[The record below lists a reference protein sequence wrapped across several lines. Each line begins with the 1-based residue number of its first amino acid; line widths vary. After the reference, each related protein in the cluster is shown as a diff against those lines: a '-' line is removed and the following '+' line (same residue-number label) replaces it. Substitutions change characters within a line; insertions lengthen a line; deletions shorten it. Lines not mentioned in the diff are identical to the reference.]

1 MLNNQLNKWIK
12 KQNILNNLSVKK
24 ISYKKLKQWNC
35 TNLEIAHK
43 KKIFFKILPFEF
55 RTKNKRWFQPLIIQ
69 KEEGILG
76 IIKKRM
82 LNKEYYLFQAKAEPG
97 NINNVQIS

>member
-24 ISYKKLKQWNC
+24 LSHKKLKQWNY

-55 RTKNKRWFQPLIIQ
+55 KKQNKRWFQPLIIQ

-76 IIKKRM
+76 IIKKRIS
-82 LNKEYYLFQAKAEPG
+82 NKEYYLFR
-97 NINNVQIS
+97 